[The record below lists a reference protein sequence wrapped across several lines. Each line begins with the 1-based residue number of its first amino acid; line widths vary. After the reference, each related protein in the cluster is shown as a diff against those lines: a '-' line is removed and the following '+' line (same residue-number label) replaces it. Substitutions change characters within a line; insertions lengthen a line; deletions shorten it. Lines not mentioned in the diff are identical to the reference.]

1 MYGTLS
7 TIDLLKSTFQTV
19 AQFGEE
25 NAYTQ
30 LQAMLDAHNRIV
42 AGMMTDLVEKTTDK
56 QRLYGS
62 TDQMSMVKTDEHGR
76 PGPQKV
82 APGVAAGFPLES
94 FQATVQWTRK
104 YFQSASVEEVVG
116 QAVAA
121 MDADKSRLILE
132 MQRAFYVPTN
142 YTFNDYLMAR
152 QSSIPLNVR
161 RLLNADGLGIP
172 AGPNGETFNGST
184 HTHYLVAA
192 TPGTPI
198 AADYVSLLETV
209 LEHYPNG
216 QVILAINRA
225 QETSVRGFT
234 SNFVPFQPVNVVGA
248 TTASQ
253 IPGRSLETVPIY
265 NRMIGE
271 FNGAEVWV
279 KPWVVSGYPVV
290 YIKGYGAPLCMRVRD
305 TTSGDLTIVADDEKY
320 PLRAKNW
327 EREFGIGVWNRSAM
341 AVLDI
346 TNGSF
351 TAPTLAA

>member
-1 MYGTLS
+1 MFGSLS
-7 TIDLLKSTFQTV
+7 TIDLLKSNFQTI
-19 AQFGEE
+19 AEFGEDL
-25 NAYTQ
+25 AYTQ

-42 AGMMTDLVEKTTDK
+42 AGMMTDLVEKTTDL

-62 TDQMSMVKTDEHGR
+62 TDQVSMIKTDEFGR
-76 PGPQKV
+76 PDAQKV
-82 APGVAAGFPLES
+82 APGVAAGFPLDS
-94 FQATVQWTRK
+94 FQSGVQWTRK
-104 YFQSASVEEVVG
+104 FFQGASVEEVTG
-116 QAVAA
+116 QAVAI
-121 MDADKSRLILE
+121 MDADKTRLINE

-152 QSSIPLNVR
+152 KSSIPLNVR

-172 AGPNGETFNGST
+172 AGPNGEMFNGST

-209 LEHYPNG
+209 LEHYANG
-216 QVILAINRA
+216 TVIVAINRA
-225 QETSVRGFT
+225 QETSIRAMT
-234 SNFVPFQPVNVVGA
+234 ANFVGFQPVNVVGA
-248 TTASQ
+248 TTAAQ
-253 IPGRSLETVPIY
+253 IPGQNLQTVPIY

-279 KPWVVSGYPVV
+279 KPWVIAGYPVV
-290 YIKGYGAPLCMRVRD
+290 YLKGYGSPLCMRVRD
-305 TTSGDLTIVADDEKY
+305 QNSGDLTIVADDEKY

-346 TNGSF
+346 TNGSY
-351 TAPTLAA
+351 TSPTIAA